1 MLIVPSSNDVGYSV
15 LMMDAFG
22 YNYHVGIPNHPAGE
36 TFDGETYVLVGPS
49 LRLSEDAEWNASIS
63 AANATLINLP
73 HDYMV
78 VIFRSDIYSENGT
91 DLTQESND
99 FRSNLQLLNLTS
111 YESQP
116 DYGKTKIIPV
126 EYYSA
131 PFKVLHDTLVQ
142 ETPITYLKMV
152 QKALG
157 SAIVPPLSDPERV
170 IRDQFDAI
178 FSNENAWLCYAE
190 FAAGAQGAFQDIVNN
205 YLGST
210 DGNGWIHFVDITQWN
225 ATSQQGRLNRAS
237 TTEYIQWANGI
248 DTAAYYHTFVD
259 SVGNPLDGSGGQ
271 QYTITFNEIP
281 EAERFWSVTA
291 YTQNSVELIPNDADK
306 YHVASYTPGLEYDQ
320 DGSLTLYMSAIQPS
334 GVSEANWLPLSTSNG
349 PFNVMLRIYGVVP
362 NSTIASNTYEPP
374 PVVLAK

>member
-1 MLIVPSSNDVGYSV
+1 MLVVPSSNDVGYSV

-49 LRLSEDAEWNASIS
+49 LRLSADAEWDASIS
-63 AANATLINLP
+63 AFNATLINLP

-116 DYGKTKIIPV
+116 DSGKTKIIPV

-152 QKALG
+152 QKALR

-190 FAAGAQGAFQDIVNN
+190 FAVGAQKAFQDIVNN
-205 YLGST
+205 YLGSE

-259 SVGNPLDGSGGQ
+259 NIGNPLDGSGGQ
-271 QYTITFNEIP
+271 QYTIRFDEIP

-291 YTQNSVELIPNDADK
+291 YTPNSVELIPNDADK

-320 DGSLTLYMSAIQPS
+320 DGSLTLYLSAVQPA
-334 GVSEANWLPLSTSNG
+334 GVPEANWLPLSTSNG